1 MATRKKKTED
11 APVKAAEKPVEAV
24 EETPVEEVKEE
35 PKKAT
40 KAVQKATTGKVTTL
54 LNFRIGAGKNYR
66 NLSALPQLRTGQEV
80 EILETDGEWYKIKIG
95 PHIGYAMAK
104 YIR

>member
-1 MATRKKKTED
+1 MAARKKKVED
-11 APVKAAEKPVEAV
+11 TPVKTAEKPVEAV
-24 EETPVEEVKEE
+24 EETPIEEVKEE
-35 PKKAT
+35 PKKAVG
-40 KAVQKATTGKVTTL
+40 AVQKATTGKVTTL

-80 EILETDGEWYKIKIG
+80 EILETEGEWYKIKVG
-95 PHIGYAMAK
+95 NLVGYAMSK